1 VTSFKKIVSVIT
13 WFALKNRAVSSITA
27 CRWMRG
33 NTVWKRHVDTKPTH
47 RRTVKAWG
55 TSFCGPETT
64 KCDQLSAWNEATS
77 NDLCGSPVN
86 YCYLS
91 YLSYYTF
98 DYDNRIKSYSCVH
111 LWILSPTYRD
121 KNGPGSNNFSR
132 PFNSYWILSSIL
144 YGVYGTLNES
154 LNENFSGG
162 MATCATCA
170 SSI

>member
-1 VTSFKKIVSVIT
+1 MLIHNRLTEEL
-13 WFALKNRAVSSITA
+13 LKHGETNF
-27 CRWMRG
+27 
-33 NTVWKRHVDTKPTH
+33 
-47 RRTVKAWG
+47 WG
-55 TSFCGPETT
+55 PATT

-77 NDLCGSPVN
+77 NDLCGSPLN

-121 KNGPGSNNFSR
+121 KNGSGSQNFR
-132 PFNSYWILSSIL
+132 RQFNSYWILYSIL

-162 MATCATCA
+162 MATSVHLVSRGEFWKISGISLSTPSSGSQRNTCIHTCMYPL
-170 SSI
+170 SLV